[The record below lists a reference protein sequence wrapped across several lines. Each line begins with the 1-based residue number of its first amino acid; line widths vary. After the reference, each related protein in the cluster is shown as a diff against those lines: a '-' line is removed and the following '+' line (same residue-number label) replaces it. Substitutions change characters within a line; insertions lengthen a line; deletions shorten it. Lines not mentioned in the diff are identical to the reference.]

1 MLCRN
6 SGLSLL
12 TMKGHEDPVPAVDG
26 WPGNDINPSRAVWPR
41 RTLRTLKYAALTV
54 LGLCVLFVGG
64 FALFATHVSSLSAPK
79 DPAAADAIIVLTGG
93 QSRIDA
99 ALDLLKSRKGQRLLI
114 SGVNP
119 AASRETLRAVT
130 GSDKALF
137 LCCVDIDHAAR
148 DTIGNAEESA
158 KWLDEHAYDSVILV
172 TNNYHM
178 PRSLLEMQRLLRQ
191 NARLEPY
198 PVVNSRLDGGGWIA
212 KPDAMRVLFT
222 EYVKYL
228 AAIARGIIPPRAGKP
243 GHITVVEAGAH

>member
-1 MLCRN
+1 M
-6 SGLSLL
+6 
-12 TMKGHEDPVPAVDG
+12 TMKGHEDPVSVVDG
-26 WPGNDINPSRAVWPR
+26 RPGIDIKPGRAVWPR
-41 RTLRTLKYAALTV
+41 RTLRTLKYAVLTV
-54 LGLCVLFVGG
+54 SGLCVLFVAG

-99 ALDLLKSRKGQRLLI
+99 ALDLLKSRKGERLLI

-119 AASRETLRAVT
+119 AATRETLRAAT
-130 GSDKALF
+130 GGDKALF

-158 KWLDEHAYDSVILV
+158 KWVEEHAYESVILV

-178 PRSLLEMQRLLRQ
+178 PRSLLEMHRLLQ
-191 NARLEPY
+191 KARLEPY

-228 AAIARGIIPPRAGKP
+228 AAIARGIIPPRTGKT
-243 GHITVVEAGAH
+243 GHITVVEAEASAR